1 MLYKKNARVGRGRP
15 KNISSMNL
23 LEVLEAMKK
32 DFVKWEPEIEPWDFE
47 AAVLHDDMGNV
58 TDLKKLFRATGLDE
72 VPSTKYLLDCIY
84 EDRLE
89 QLAERERFKAY
100 VEHLHWLLIYNN
112 LIMSPGGLTH
122 IRFDK

>member
-1 MLYKKNARVGRGRP
+1 MMYKKNSNVGRGRP

-23 LEVLEAMKK
+23 VEVLEAMKR

-47 AAVLHDDMGNV
+47 AAVLNDDMRAAK
-58 TDLKKLFRATGLDE
+58 DLKKLFRSTGLDE

-100 VEHLHWLLIYNN
+100 VEHLHWLLIYHN
-112 LIMSPGGLTH
+112 LIMSPSGLKY
-122 IRFDK
+122 IPLNK